1 MRIFDCH
8 SHWAT
13 EGRSVMRTEEDWRHA
28 KRIWKMER
36 RVYSDEEQAQYFRS
50 NHARTILDLSFTKT
64 LPIDEM
70 RRHHDY
76 ALDYQRRF
84 PDVVFG
90 HWLQFEPSRGAESI
104 DEFQRCFDAKA
115 GFVGF
120 CVNGQVTGVPASD
133 PLWNPSIR
141 DRSISAFR

>member
-13 EGRSVMRTEEDWRHA
+13 EGRSVMRTEEDWLHA

-50 NHARTILDLSFTKT
+50 HHARTILDLSYTKT

-76 ALDYQRRF
+76 AHRRPKPF
-84 PDVVFG
+84 
-90 HWLQFEPSRGAESI
+90 
-104 DEFQRCFDAKA
+104 
-115 GFVGF
+115 
-120 CVNGQVTGVPASD
+120 AS
-133 PLWNPSIR
+133 PQKSGRPTNNLP
-141 DRSISAFR
+141 